1 MERERPLVLCVV
13 VLCCSAEFFVRVSV
27 NGGAESGRD
36 PLYYVLLFCVALQ
49 SLLLESQLMEA
60 QMERERPLV
69 LCVVVLCCS
78 AESSVRVSVNGGAD
92 GAGETP
98 CIMCCCFVL
107 LCRVCC

>member
-1 MERERPLVLCVV
+1 
-13 VLCCSAEFFVRVSV
+13 
-27 NGGAESGRD
+27 
-36 PLYYVLLFCVALQ
+36 
-49 SLLLESQLMEA
+49 MEA

-78 AESSVRVSVNGGAD
+78 AESSVRVSGAD

-107 LCRVCC
+107 LCRVFCWSLS

>member
-1 MERERPLVLCVV
+1 M
-13 VLCCSAEFFVRVSV
+13 CCSAEFFVRVSV
-27 NGGAESGRD
+27 NGGADGAGET
-36 PLYYVLLFCVALQ
+36 LCIMCCCFVLLALQ

-78 AESSVRVSVNGGAD
+78 AEFFVRVSVNGGAD
-92 GAGETP
+92 GAVETP

-107 LCRVCC
+107 LCRVFC